1 MKKVVV
7 FILSLL
13 ILFWS
18 FPLGYVFWNTPD
30 FNQDLWQDIED
41 EVYNLGIDE
50 SQDLDDNILNLFS
63 PYREDA
69 QLWEIIRYIWVGI
82 FIAFIVRA
90 GARMLIKSWDESEL
104 QKSKMNLVY
113 ILFWGFLF
121 FGVTWILWTALDLRN
136 LQWADDLVDDFQE
149 NLMFEILSFLKAAA
163 FFAAIVMLVY
173 YWYKIIQAFEKEDK
187 IAEWRKWALNVVI
200 ALVFIKIVDFV
211 FYIAQ
216 SDDFRSEAQD
226 LMIDIAQVLWYI
238 LGILLLLSVF
248 YAGFLLLT
256 SRGDEEYWKK
266 AKNVLKIVFLV
277 AILIMLFLLIVY
289 QVITELT

>member
-1 MKKVVV
+1 
-7 FILSLL
+7 
-13 ILFWS
+13 
-18 FPLGYVFWNTPD
+18 
-30 FNQDLWQDIED
+30 
-41 EVYNLGIDE
+41 
-50 SQDLDDNILNLFS
+50 
-63 PYREDA
+63 
-69 QLWEIIRYIWVGI
+69 
-82 FIAFIVRA
+82 
-90 GARMLIKSWDESEL
+90 MLIKSWDESEL